1 VDTALRA
8 YEAQR
13 RPRVARIAGAAR
25 PSLSWWEHFGRSY
38 QALPPWQFAYHFFSR
53 SLPESKL
60 RQRDATFVE
69 AVHEAWE
76 RSHDGCAPLRTPI
89 DVAGLA
95 PPDRVVRIADG
106 AAYLNGEPVPL
117 LPGPPASE
125 PSASGRPASGGRWGL
140 WVSAPDTEAG
150 LRAAYDDVARGLA
163 AGACLV
169 AVGSGVEL
177 TRRLICEAARFE
189 HSAVTLLI
197 PDGAT
202 GEDMACTEV
211 LSGRTDLVGSR

>member
-1 VDTALRA
+1 VDAALHA

-13 RPRVARIAGAAR
+13 QPRVARIAGAAR

-60 RQRDATFVE
+60 RQRDAAFVE
-69 AVHEAWE
+69 AVHQDWE

-95 PPDRVVRIADG
+95 TPDRVVRVADG
-106 AAYLNGEPVPL
+106 VAYLDGEPLPL
-117 LPGPPASE
+117 LSGPPDA
-125 PSASGRPASGGRWGL
+125 GGRWGL
-140 WVSAPDTEAG
+140 WVSAPETEAG
-150 LRAAYDDVARGLA
+150 LPAAYDEVARGLA

-177 TRRLICEAARFE
+177 TRRLICEVARLE
-189 HSAVTLLI
+189 HGAVTLLV
-197 PDGAT
+197 PGGAADD
-202 GEDMACTEV
+202 DMACTEV
-211 LSGRTDLVGSR
+211 LSGRTDLVGAR